1 MLRPWKI
8 SLAERVD
15 RRRSIPVYQQIVQAF
30 IHDIQRGRLLPG
42 TFLPSSRELASTLGV
57 SRKTIV
63 IAYDDLI
70 AQGWLASEGTRGTI
84 VSSSLPELPPQ
95 RPPIALPDIAAEDA
109 VPEFAIHS
117 ATDPLP
123 AFAESR
129 LTFDDGAPDT
139 RLLSP
144 DVLARAYRAALRQA
158 ARANRLGYGDPRGA
172 LVLRQ
177 TIANMLTTHRGLVTT
192 ADNIC
197 ITRGSQMAIF
207 LAARI
212 LVRPGETVLVEALSY
227 SPAWQAFR
235 AAGATVVGA
244 RLDDNGLDVEDV
256 ERLCR
261 RHKVRALYLTPHHQF
276 PTTVALTPERRLR
289 LLDLAG
295 QFGFAVIED
304 DYDHEY
310 HFERQPL
317 LPMASYA
324 PRRTVYIGS
333 MSKLLL
339 PGLRIGYVAA
349 APDVIR
355 LLANETVIID
365 RQGNAPTELAVA
377 ELIQSGEL
385 HRHAR
390 KALQVYLGRRN
401 GFAKL
406 LHENFGGM
414 VDFKVPDG
422 GLAFW
427 LTFRDAD
434 ILNAIEQ
441 DAPRHGLRFL
451 PSRSFAIAP
460 YEQRGLRLGYASLN
474 AEEAIE
480 AVRRLKQSAGTLR
493 ERSVS
498 SGETQKAAAM
508 R

>member
-8 SLAERVD
+8 SLTERVD
-15 RRRSIPVYQQIVQAF
+15 RRRSIPVYQQIVQAL

-42 TFLPSSRELASTLGV
+42 TFLPSSRELATTLGV
-57 SRKTIV
+57 NRKTIV

-70 AQGWLASEGTRGTI
+70 AQGWLASDGTRGTI
-84 VSSSLPELPPQ
+84 VSSSLPELIPQ
-95 RPPIALPDIAAEDA
+95 PLPILHPDTGLEDA
-109 VPEFAIHS
+109 SPEFKIRPA
-117 ATDPLP
+117 ADPLSV
-123 AFAESR
+123 FVENTR
-129 LTFDDGAPDT
+129 LTFDDGAPDA

-144 DVLARAYRAALRQA
+144 EVLSRAYRTALRQA
-158 ARANRLGYGDPRGA
+158 VRGNWLGYGDPRGSP
-172 LVLRQ
+172 VLRE
-177 TIANMLTTHRGLVTT
+177 TIANMLMTHRGLVAS

-235 AAGATVVGA
+235 AAGASVVGA
-244 RLDDNGLDVEDV
+244 KLDDNGLDVEDV

-276 PTTVALTPERRLR
+276 PTTVSLTPQRRLR
-289 LLDLAG
+289 LLDLAS

-304 DYDHEY
+304 DYDHEF
-310 HFERQPL
+310 HFEQQPL

-355 LLANETVIID
+355 LMANETVIID
-365 RQGNAPTELAVA
+365 RQGNVPTELAVA

-390 KALQVYLGRRN
+390 KALQVYLGRRDA
-401 GFAKL
+401 FARL
-406 LHENFGGM
+406 LVENFDGII
-414 VDFKVPDG
+414 DFKVPDG

-427 LTFRDAD
+427 ITFRDSSVLD
-434 ILNAIEQ
+434 AIEKST
-441 DAPRHGLRFL
+441 PGRGVHFL

-460 YEQRGLRLGYASLN
+460 YEQRGLRLGFASLN
-474 AEEAIE
+474 PDEAAE
-480 AVRRLKQSAGTLR
+480 AVRRLRQSADDALR
-493 ERSVS
+493 PKGSKR
-498 SGETQKAAAM
+498 

>member
-15 RRRSIPVYQQIVQAF
+15 RRRSIPVYQQIVQAL

-42 TFLPSSRELASTLGV
+42 TFLPNSRELASTLGV
-57 SRKTIV
+57 NRKTIV

-70 AQGWLASEGTRGTI
+70 AQGWLASDGTRGTI
-84 VSSSLPELPPQ
+84 VSSSLPELAP
-95 RPPIALPDIAAEDA
+95 RPAPIPHPDTGPEGASPEFKVRPAAE
-109 VPEFAIHS
+109 
-117 ATDPLP
+117 PLST
-123 AFAESR
+123 FVENTH
-129 LTFDDGAPDT
+129 LTFDDGAPDA

-144 DVLARAYRAALRQA
+144 DVLSRAYRTALRQA
-158 ARANRLGYGDPRGA
+158 VRGNWLGYGDPRGSP
-172 LVLRQ
+172 VLRE
-177 TIANMLTTHRGLVTT
+177 TIANMLMTHRGLVAN
-192 ADNIC
+192 ADNIY

-227 SPAWQAFR
+227 APAWQAFR
-235 AAGATVVGA
+235 AAGASVVGA

-276 PTTVALTPERRLR
+276 PTTVSLTPQRRLR
-289 LLDLAG
+289 LLDLAS

-304 DYDHEY
+304 DYDHEF
-310 HFERQPL
+310 HFEQQPL

-324 PRRTVYIGS
+324 PRRTIYIGS

-349 APDVIR
+349 ASDVIR
-355 LLANETVIID
+355 LMANETVIID
-365 RQGNAPTELAVA
+365 RQGNVPTELAVA

-390 KALQVYLGRRN
+390 KALQVYLNRRN
-401 GFAKL
+401 TFAHL
-406 LHENFGGM
+406 LRENFDDII
-414 VDFKVPDG
+414 DFKVPDG

-427 LTFRDAD
+427 IKFRESSVLEIEKGVPRRHAD
-434 ILNAIEQ
+434 
-441 DAPRHGLRFL
+441 
-451 PSRSFAIAP
+451 
-460 YEQRGLRLGYASLN
+460 
-474 AEEAIE
+474 
-480 AVRRLKQSAGTLR
+480 
-493 ERSVS
+493 
-498 SGETQKAAAM
+498 
-508 R
+508 